1 MKLSGKFLE
10 GKSIPLDR
18 KQYLIYGN
26 KNSQERRTEK
36 GVSLDP
42 FDRGGGSLTPRVG
55 HRISRKHEEA
65 LKALTT
71 FETAVF

>member
-1 MKLSGKFLE
+1 MGIKIHSG
-10 GKSIPLDR
+10 
-18 KQYLIYGN
+18 
-26 KNSQERRTEK
+26 TEK

>member
-1 MKLSGKFLE
+1 MGIKIHGETENGERGESR
-10 GKSIPLDR
+10 PL
-18 KQYLIYGN
+18 
-26 KNSQERRTEK
+26 
-36 GVSLDP
+36 
-42 FDRGGGSLTPRVG
+42 DRGGGSLTPRVG

>member
-1 MKLSGKFLE
+1 MGIKIHSGTE
-10 GKSIPLDR
+10 NG
-18 KQYLIYGN
+18 
-26 KNSQERRTEK
+26 ERGESR
-36 GVSLDP
+36 L

>member
-1 MKLSGKFLE
+1 MADE
-10 GKSIPLDR
+10 GT
-18 KQYLIYGN
+18 
-26 KNSQERRTEK
+26 RRR
-36 GVSLDP
+36 P
-42 FDRGGGSLTPRVG
+42 GGTPRSEASPLVG